1 GGSNLLAVDI
11 PKDEA
16 KKAYGKAIKA
26 VDQANYYKTQ
36 FATDIANFRSSAQE
50 LQNLAVEFTNLA
62 NGLESSNSAT
72 ITLKTNS
79 EKGVLIND
87 GTSDI
92 KIKADKQDA
101 AKDLAIKVA
110 KDIKTLFSKIA
121 EKDQDKLDIKNVA
134 ENATKIYAMLNTELK
149 KDDTDLLDK
158 AVTGEATITVSDLI
172 KTIYAGVTGNGG
184 TEEKANANIEAL
196 KTLQPKIMKA
206 LNDFVASADALNTTI
221 KGAKND
227 AFTADPKI
235 ITNTANLKNDET
247 LKKQADLV
255 TQKLQELG
263 GAGGANLDG
272 GTDLENAKGT
282 EIKNDTIDN
291 IKTSGIN
298 IDANSYDAV
307 KLKDLLADDAI
318 TEDQKK
324 AYNELLAALNSMKEQ
339 LNKITVTSSFSD
351 VAKNSK
357 SDVIKSLNEAG
368 LGSLVVNNLNLVTTN
383 EGGQVTDATIAQDIA
398 EQIEKPIREASN
410 SLSNVIG
417 GGLNAPATALSM
429 ANQTNTMTRLAKLST
444 PYSKDLALASA
455 IKNMDGLELASGDN
469 SALSS
474 IIKEYTDRF
483 NYDNSVYANVIGAKG
498 YTDNGDPKLYGFSVG
513 YDRSFDNFLLGS
525 YFTYAKSKL
534 DTSYL
539 DSEADN
545 FELGI
550 YSRAYFGDSELDTTL
565 SFGIGKNDINNYKL
579 VNEYLNGDYDSK
591 FINIAATYGYAVK
604 TQNNFFIKPFI
615 GLNYAY
621 NKNDSFTL
629 SNATIQGYEV
639 DKIDG
644 STLSANLGV
653 ELRKYL
659 SDGSFMFVA
668 PSVEQE
674 LSVSRDDLVSKF
686 RGASTSFTTKADE
699 SKDTYAKVI
708 AGGEYAVTRDLF
720 ATVSVGFKTNG
731 EDKYANGSLGV
742 KYKF

>member
-1 GGSNLLAVDI
+1 
-11 PKDEA
+11 
-16 KKAYGKAIKA
+16 
-26 VDQANYYKTQ
+26 
-36 FATDIANFRSSAQE
+36 
-50 LQNLAVEFTNLA
+50 
-62 NGLESSNSAT
+62 
-72 ITLKTNS
+72 
-79 EKGVLIND
+79 
-87 GTSDI
+87 
-92 KIKADKQDA
+92 
-101 AKDLAIKVA
+101 
-110 KDIKTLFSKIA
+110 
-121 EKDQDKLDIKNVA
+121 
-134 ENATKIYAMLNTELK
+134 
-149 KDDTDLLDK
+149 
-158 AVTGEATITVSDLI
+158 
-172 KTIYAGVTGNGG
+172 
-184 TEEKANANIEAL
+184 
-196 KTLQPKIMKA
+196 MKA
-206 LNDFVASADALNTTI
+206 LNDFVASADVLNTTI
-221 KGAKND
+221 KDAKNN

-235 ITNTANLKNDET
+235 ITNTANLKNDEA
-247 LKKQADLV
+247 LKKQADIV

-263 GAGGANLDG
+263 GVGGANLNG
-272 GTDLENAKGT
+272 GNDLENAKGA
-282 EIKNDTIDN
+282 EITNGTIGN
-291 IKTSGIN
+291 IKTRGIN
-298 IDANSYDAV
+298 IDASSYDAV
-307 KLKDLLADDAI
+307 KLKNLLADDAI
-318 TEDQKK
+318 SDDQKK

-351 VAKNSK
+351 VATKSNSN
-357 SDVIKSLNEAG
+357 VVKSLNEAG
-368 LGSLVVNNLNLVTTN
+368 LGSLVANNLNLTPDSK
-383 EGGQVTDATIAQDIA
+383 GQVTDATIAQDIA
-398 EQIEKPIREASN
+398 EQIEKPINEAGK
-410 SLSNVIG
+410 SLSNVLG
-417 GGLNAPATALSM
+417 GSNNAPTTALSM
-429 ANQTNTMTRLAKLST
+429 ANQTNTMTRFAKLSS

-455 IKNMDGLELASGDN
+455 IKNMEGLELASGDN

-550 YSRAYFGDSELDTTL
+550 YSRAYLGDSELDTTL

-591 FINIAATYGYAVK
+591 FINIAATYGYVFK
-604 TQNNFFIKPFI
+604 MQDDFFIKPFL
-615 GLNYAY
+615 GLAYGY

-629 SNATIQGYEV
+629 SNNAGIIQDF

-653 ELRKYL
+653 ELRQYL

-708 AGGEYAVTRDLF
+708 AGGEYAVTKDF
-720 ATVSVGFKTNG
+720 SATISAGFKTNG
-731 EDKYANGSLGV
+731 DDKYVNGSLGL

>member
-1 GGSNLLAVDI
+1 MTALKNFVSAADTLNAT
-11 PKDEA
+11 
-16 KKAYGKAIKA
+16 IKA
-26 VDQANYYKTQ
+26 
-36 FATDIANFRSSAQE
+36 E
-50 LQNLAVEFTNLA
+50 
-62 NGLESSNSAT
+62 
-72 ITLKTNS
+72 
-79 EKGVLIND
+79 
-87 GTSDI
+87 
-92 KIKADKQDA
+92 
-101 AKDLAIKVA
+101 
-110 KDIKTLFSKIA
+110 
-121 EKDQDKLDIKNVA
+121 
-134 ENATKIYAMLNTELK
+134 
-149 KDDTDLLDK
+149 
-158 AVTGEATITVSDLI
+158 
-172 KTIYAGVTGNGG
+172 
-184 TEEKANANIEAL
+184 
-196 KTLQPKIMKA
+196 
-206 LNDFVASADALNTTI
+206 
-221 KGAKND
+221 KND
-227 AFTADPKI
+227 AFTLDPKI
-235 ITNTANLKNDET
+235 ITGTANLSQDKALVDQAAAA
-247 LKKQADLV
+247 KKALTDL
-255 TQKLQELG
+255 
-263 GAGGANLDG
+263 AGVAGANLDAVT
-272 GTDLENAKGT
+272 GTNLADAKGT
-282 EIKNDTIDN
+282 EITNDLSI
-291 IKTSGIN
+291 IKTTGVTGIN
-298 IDANSYDAV
+298 VNGVDAT
-307 KLKDLLADDAI
+307 KLKNLLADNP
-318 TEDQKK
+318 TEMQIK
-324 AYNELLAALNSMKEQ
+324 AYNDLVAALNSLKEQ
-339 LNKITVTSSFSD
+339 LNKITVNGSLAN
-351 VAKNSK
+351 VAKRNDASN
-357 SDVIKSLNEAG
+357 VVKSLNEAG
-368 LGSLVVNNLNLVTTN
+368 LTNFVANNVNLTLDMNGN
-383 EGGQVTDATIAQDIA
+383 VTDESILKDIA

-550 YSRAYFGDSELDTTL
+550 YSRAYLGDSELDTTL

-591 FINIAATYGYAVK
+591 FINIAATYGYVVK

-659 SDGSFMFVA
+659 NDGSFMFVA

>member
-1 GGSNLLAVDI
+1 MQTI
-11 PKDEA
+11 E
-16 KKAYGKAIKA
+16 
-26 VDQANYYKTQ
+26 
-36 FATDIANFRSSAQE
+36 IA
-50 LQNLAVEFTNLA
+50 
-62 NGLESSNSAT
+62 
-72 ITLKTNS
+72 TNS
-79 EKGVLIND
+79 KEGTLIND
-87 GTSDI
+87 GTNDI
-92 KIKADKQDA
+92 KINTDKQDA

-110 KDIKTLFSKIA
+110 KDIKTLFSNIA
-121 EKDQDKLDIKNVA
+121 KKDQDKLDIKNVA
-134 ENATKIYAMLNTELK
+134 ENATKIYATLNTKLK

-158 AVTGEATITVSDLI
+158 ASNATITVSDLI
-172 KTIYAGVTGNGG
+172 NTIYTGVAGKGD
-184 TEEKANANIEAL
+184 KAAEANRNIEAL
-196 KTLQPKIMKA
+196 KTLQPKIMQA
-206 LNDFVASADALNTTI
+206 LNDFVKKADKLNETI
-221 KGAKND
+221 RDAKAI
-227 AFTADPKI
+227 AFNPDHKFISETQ
-235 ITNTANLKNDET
+235 NLKNDEA
-247 LKKQADLV
+247 LQRQADIANA
-255 TQKLQELG
+255 KLAELG
-263 GAGGANLDG
+263 GIDGADLDKII
-272 GTDLENAKGT
+272 GTDLKNAKGA
-282 EIKNDTIDN
+282 EITNATIDA
-291 IKTSGIN
+291 IKTQGIT
-298 IDANSYDAV
+298 IDPAGYDAV
-307 KLKDLLADDAI
+307 KLKNLLADDAI
-318 TEDQKK
+318 TDDQKK

-351 VAKNSK
+351 VVKASNSN
-357 SDVIKSLNEAG
+357 VVKSLNEAG
-368 LGSLVVNNLNLVTTN
+368 LGSFVANNLNLVTTD
-383 EGGQVTDATIAQDIA
+383 ELDKFTDATMAQDIA
-398 EQIEKPIREASN
+398 EQIEKPINEASK

-429 ANQTNTMTRLAKLST
+429 ANQTNTMTRLAKLSS

-455 IKNMDGLELASGDN
+455 IKNMEGLELASGDN

-474 IIKEYTDRF
+474 IIKEYTKRF
-483 NYDNSVYANVIGAKG
+483 DYDNSLWANVIGAKG

-525 YFTYAKSKL
+525 YFTYAKSDL

-539 DSEADN
+539 ESEADN

-550 YSRAYFGDSELDTTL
+550 YSRAYLGDSELDTTL

-591 FINIAATYGYAVK
+591 FINIAATYGYVVK
-604 TQNNFFIKPFI
+604 AQNNFFIKPFI

-639 DKIDG
+639 GKIDG

-653 ELRKYL
+653 EFRQYL

-708 AGGEYAVTRDLF
+708 AGGEYAVTRDLS
-720 ATVSVGFKTNG
+720 TTISVGFKTNG
-731 EDKYANGSLGV
+731 DDKYVNGSLGV

>member
-1 GGSNLLAVDI
+1 MAKQAYSRAIEAVDS
-11 PKDEA
+11 
-16 KKAYGKAIKA
+16 
-26 VDQANYYKTQ
+26 ANHYKTQ
-36 FATDIANFRSSAQE
+36 FATDIANFRSSAKE

-62 NGLESSNSAT
+62 NGLESDGLQT
-72 ITLKTNS
+72 ITIDPNS
-79 EKGVLIND
+79 KEGTLIND
-87 GTSDI
+87 GTNDI

-134 ENATKIYAMLNTELK
+134 ENATKIYATLNAELK

-158 AVTGEATITVSDLI
+158 ASNATITVSDLI
-172 KTIYAGVTGNGG
+172 NTIYTGVTGNGG
-184 TEEKANANIEAL
+184 TKDKAEANIEAL
-196 KTLQPKIMKA
+196 KTLQPKIMQA
-206 LNDFVASADALNTTI
+206 LNDFVKRADELKMTI
-221 KGAKND
+221 EGARQE
-227 AFTADPKI
+227 AFDSDPKI
-235 ITNTANLKNDET
+235 ITGTEIEDDEA
-247 LKKQADLV
+247 LKKQADIV

-272 GTDLENAKGT
+272 GDDLANAKGA
-282 EIKNDTIDN
+282 EITNATIDA
-291 IKTSGIN
+291 IKTQGIT
-298 IDANSYDAV
+298 IDPANYDAV
-307 KLKDLLADDAI
+307 KLKNLLADDAI
-318 TEDQKK
+318 SDDQKK
-324 AYNELLAALNSMKEQ
+324 DYNELLAALNSMKEQ

-351 VAKNSK
+351 VVKASNSN
-357 SDVIKSLNEAG
+357 VVKSLNEAG
-368 LGSLVVNNLNLVTTN
+368 LGSFVANNLNLVTTDKR
-383 EGGQVTDATIAQDIA
+383 EKVTDATIAQDIA
-398 EQIEKPIREASN
+398 EQIEKPINEASK

-429 ANQTNTMTRLAKLST
+429 ANQTNTMTRLAKLSS

-455 IKNMDGLELASGDN
+455 IKNMEGLELASGDN

-474 IIKEYTDRF
+474 IIKEYTKRF
-483 NYDNSVYANVIGAKG
+483 DYDNSLWANVIGAKG

-525 YFTYAKSKL
+525 YFTYAKSDL

-539 DSEADN
+539 ESEADN

-550 YSRAYFGDSELDTTL
+550 YSRAYLGDSELDTTL

-591 FINIAATYGYAVK
+591 FINIAATYGYVVK
-604 TQNNFFIKPFI
+604 AQNNFFIKPFI

-639 DKIDG
+639 GKIDG

-653 ELRKYL
+653 EFRQYL

-708 AGGEYAVTRDLF
+708 AGGEYAVTRDLS
-720 ATVSVGFKTNG
+720 TTISVGFKTNG
-731 EDKYANGSLGV
+731 DDKYVNGSLGV

>member
-1 GGSNLLAVDI
+1 MKGFKLSLVLASALMTMGGSNLLAVDI

-134 ENATKIYAMLNTELK
+134 ENATKIYATLNTELK

-235 ITNTANLKNDET
+235 ITNTVNLKNDET

-525 YFTYAKSKL
+525 YFTS
-534 DTSYL
+534 
-539 DSEADN
+539 
-545 FELGI
+545 
-550 YSRAYFGDSELDTTL
+550 
-565 SFGIGKNDINNYKL
+565 
-579 VNEYLNGDYDSK
+579 
-591 FINIAATYGYAVK
+591 
-604 TQNNFFIKPFI
+604 
-615 GLNYAY
+615 
-621 NKNDSFTL
+621 
-629 SNATIQGYEV
+629 
-639 DKIDG
+639 
-644 STLSANLGV
+644 
-653 ELRKYL
+653 
-659 SDGSFMFVA
+659 
-668 PSVEQE
+668 
-674 LSVSRDDLVSKF
+674 
-686 RGASTSFTTKADE
+686 
-699 SKDTYAKVI
+699 
-708 AGGEYAVTRDLF
+708 
-720 ATVSVGFKTNG
+720 
-731 EDKYANGSLGV
+731 
-742 KYKF
+742 

>member
-1 GGSNLLAVDI
+1 MTALKNFVSAADTLNAT
-11 PKDEA
+11 
-16 KKAYGKAIKA
+16 IKA
-26 VDQANYYKTQ
+26 
-36 FATDIANFRSSAQE
+36 E
-50 LQNLAVEFTNLA
+50 
-62 NGLESSNSAT
+62 
-72 ITLKTNS
+72 
-79 EKGVLIND
+79 
-87 GTSDI
+87 
-92 KIKADKQDA
+92 
-101 AKDLAIKVA
+101 
-110 KDIKTLFSKIA
+110 
-121 EKDQDKLDIKNVA
+121 
-134 ENATKIYAMLNTELK
+134 
-149 KDDTDLLDK
+149 
-158 AVTGEATITVSDLI
+158 
-172 KTIYAGVTGNGG
+172 
-184 TEEKANANIEAL
+184 
-196 KTLQPKIMKA
+196 
-206 LNDFVASADALNTTI
+206 
-221 KGAKND
+221 KND
-227 AFTADPKI
+227 AFTLDPKI
-235 ITNTANLKNDET
+235 ITGTLNLSQDKALVDQAAAA
-247 LKKQADLV
+247 KKALTDL
-255 TQKLQELG
+255 
-263 GAGGANLDG
+263 AGVAGANLDAVT
-272 GTDLENAKGT
+272 GTNLADAKGT
-282 EIKNDTIDN
+282 EIANNTIN
-291 IKTSGIN
+291 GLVASGVAG
-298 IDANSYDAV
+298 IDVNGVDAT
-307 KLKDLLADDAI
+307 KLKNLLADNP
-318 TEDQKK
+318 TEAQIK
-324 AYNELLAALNSMKEQ
+324 AYNDLVAALNSLKEQ
-339 LNKITVTSSFSD
+339 LNKITVNSSFANL
-351 VAKNSK
+351 VKNNNVSNI
-357 SDVIKSLNEAG
+357 VKSLNEAG
-368 LGSLVVNNLNLVTTN
+368 LTNFVANNVNLTLDKNGNV
-383 EGGQVTDATIAQDIA
+383 VTDDSMLKDIA

-417 GGLNAPATALSM
+417 GGFNAPAAALSM

-455 IKNMDGLELASGDN
+455 IKNMEGLELASGDN

-591 FINIAATYGYAVK
+591 FINIAATYGYVVK

>member
-1 GGSNLLAVDI
+1 M
-11 PKDEA
+11 
-16 KKAYGKAIKA
+16 
-26 VDQANYYKTQ
+26 Q
-36 FATDIANFRSSAQE
+36 
-50 LQNLAVEFTNLA
+50 
-62 NGLESSNSAT
+62 
-72 ITLKTNS
+72 
-79 EKGVLIND
+79 
-87 GTSDI
+87 
-92 KIKADKQDA
+92 
-101 AKDLAIKVA
+101 
-110 KDIKTLFSKIA
+110 
-121 EKDQDKLDIKNVA
+121 
-134 ENATKIYAMLNTELK
+134 
-149 KDDTDLLDK
+149 
-158 AVTGEATITVSDLI
+158 
-172 KTIYAGVTGNGG
+172 
-184 TEEKANANIEAL
+184 
-196 KTLQPKIMKA
+196 A
-206 LNDFVASADALNTTI
+206 LNDFVAKADALNKTV
-221 KGAKND
+221 KDAKND
-227 AFTADPKI
+227 AFTKAVKI
-235 ITNTANLKNDET
+235 ITDTQNLKDNEDLKKQATAATET
-247 LKKQADLV
+247 LKK
-255 TQKLQELG
+255 LG
-263 GAGGANLDG
+263 GVAGANLDG
-272 GTDLENAKGT
+272 GNDLANVKGT
-282 EIKNDTIDN
+282 EITNVTIGN
-291 IKTSGIN
+291 IKTQGIT
-298 IDANSYDAV
+298 ITANDYDAV
-307 KLKDLLADDAI
+307 KLKNLLTDEGI
-318 TEDQKK
+318 TEEQKK
-324 AYNELLAALNSMKEQ
+324 EYANLLAALNSLKEQ

-351 VAKNSK
+351 VAKTSK
-357 SDVIKSLNEAG
+357 SDVVKSLNEAG
-368 LGSLVVNNLNLVTTN
+368 LGSFVTNNLNLVTTDVN
-383 EGGQVTDATIAQDIA
+383 GQVTDATIAQDIA

-429 ANQTNTMTRLAKLST
+429 ANQTNTMTRLAKLSS

-591 FINIAATYGYAVK
+591 FINIAATYGYVVK

-659 SDGSFMFVA
+659 NDGSFMFVA

>member
-1 GGSNLLAVDI
+1 MTALSN
-11 PKDEA
+11 
-16 KKAYGKAIKA
+16 
-26 VDQANYYKTQ
+26 
-36 FATDIANFRSSAQE
+36 F
-50 LQNLAVEFTNLA
+50 
-62 NGLESSNSAT
+62 
-72 ITLKTNS
+72 
-79 EKGVLIND
+79 
-87 GTSDI
+87 
-92 KIKADKQDA
+92 
-101 AKDLAIKVA
+101 
-110 KDIKTLFSKIA
+110 
-121 EKDQDKLDIKNVA
+121 
-134 ENATKIYAMLNTELK
+134 
-149 KDDTDLLDK
+149 
-158 AVTGEATITVSDLI
+158 VT
-172 KTIYAGVTGNGG
+172 
-184 TEEKANANIEAL
+184 
-196 KTLQPKIMKA
+196 
-206 LNDFVASADALNTTI
+206 ASDALNTTI
-221 KGAKND
+221 KAEKND
-227 AFTADPKI
+227 AFTLDPKI
-235 ITNTANLKNDET
+235 ITGTAT
-247 LKKQADLV
+247 LSQDQALTAQAAAAKKALTDLA
-255 TQKLQELG
+255 
-263 GAGGANLDG
+263 GAAGANLDAVT
-272 GTDLENAKGT
+272 GTNLAEAKGT
-282 EIKNDTIDN
+282 EIANNTIDGLVA
-291 IKTSGIN
+291 SGVAG
-298 IDANSYDAV
+298 IDVNGVDAT
-307 KLKDLLADDAI
+307 KLKNLLADNP
-318 TEDQKK
+318 TEAQIK
-324 AYNELLAALNSMKEQ
+324 AYNDLVAALNSLKEQ
-339 LNKITVTSSFSD
+339 LNKITVNSSFANL
-351 VAKNSK
+351 VKNNNVSNI
-357 SDVIKSLNEAG
+357 VKSLNEAG
-368 LGSLVVNNLNLVTTN
+368 LTNFVANNVNLTLDKNGNV
-383 EGGQVTDATIAQDIA
+383 VTDDSMLKDIA

-417 GGLNAPATALSM
+417 GGFNAPAAALSM

-455 IKNMDGLELASGDN
+455 IKNMDGLEVASGDN

-474 IIKEYTDRF
+474 IIKEYTKRF

-513 YDRSFDNFLLGS
+513 YDRSFDNFLVGS

-550 YSRAYFGDSELDTTL
+550 YSRAYLGDSELDTTL

-591 FINIAATYGYAVK
+591 FINIAATYGYVVK
-604 TQNNFFIKPFI
+604 AQNNFFIKPFI

-639 DKIDG
+639 GKIDG

-653 ELRKYL
+653 EFRQYL

-708 AGGEYAVTRDLF
+708 AGGEYAVTRDLS
-720 ATVSVGFKTNG
+720 TTISVGFKTNG
-731 EDKYANGSLGV
+731 DDKYVNGSLGV

>member
-1 GGSNLLAVDI
+1 MTALKNFVSAADTLNAT
-11 PKDEA
+11 
-16 KKAYGKAIKA
+16 IKA
-26 VDQANYYKTQ
+26 
-36 FATDIANFRSSAQE
+36 E
-50 LQNLAVEFTNLA
+50 
-62 NGLESSNSAT
+62 
-72 ITLKTNS
+72 
-79 EKGVLIND
+79 
-87 GTSDI
+87 
-92 KIKADKQDA
+92 
-101 AKDLAIKVA
+101 
-110 KDIKTLFSKIA
+110 
-121 EKDQDKLDIKNVA
+121 
-134 ENATKIYAMLNTELK
+134 
-149 KDDTDLLDK
+149 
-158 AVTGEATITVSDLI
+158 
-172 KTIYAGVTGNGG
+172 
-184 TEEKANANIEAL
+184 
-196 KTLQPKIMKA
+196 
-206 LNDFVASADALNTTI
+206 
-221 KGAKND
+221 KND
-227 AFTADPKI
+227 AFTLDPKI
-235 ITNTANLKNDET
+235 ITGTLNLSQDKALVDQAAAA
-247 LKKQADLV
+247 KKALTDL
-255 TQKLQELG
+255 
-263 GAGGANLDG
+263 AGVAGANLDAVT
-272 GTDLENAKGT
+272 GTNLADAKGT
-282 EIKNDTIDN
+282 EIANDTIN
-291 IKTSGIN
+291 GLVASGVAG
-298 IDANSYDAV
+298 IDVNGVDAT
-307 KLKDLLADDAI
+307 KLKNLLADNP
-318 TEDQKK
+318 TEAQIK
-324 AYNELLAALNSMKEQ
+324 AYNDLVAALNSLKEQ
-339 LNKITVTSSFSD
+339 LNKITVNSSFANL
-351 VAKNSK
+351 VKNNNVSNI
-357 SDVIKSLNEAG
+357 VKSLNEAG
-368 LGSLVVNNLNLVTTN
+368 LTNFVANNVNLTLDKNGNV
-383 EGGQVTDATIAQDIA
+383 VTDDSMLKDIA

-417 GGLNAPATALSM
+417 GGFNAPAAALSM

-455 IKNMDGLELASGDN
+455 IKNMEGLELASGDN

-591 FINIAATYGYAVK
+591 FINIAATYGYVVK

>member
-1 GGSNLLAVDI
+1 
-11 PKDEA
+11 
-16 KKAYGKAIKA
+16 
-26 VDQANYYKTQ
+26 
-36 FATDIANFRSSAQE
+36 
-50 LQNLAVEFTNLA
+50 
-62 NGLESSNSAT
+62 
-72 ITLKTNS
+72 
-79 EKGVLIND
+79 
-87 GTSDI
+87 
-92 KIKADKQDA
+92 
-101 AKDLAIKVA
+101 
-110 KDIKTLFSKIA
+110 
-121 EKDQDKLDIKNVA
+121 
-134 ENATKIYAMLNTELK
+134 
-149 KDDTDLLDK
+149 
-158 AVTGEATITVSDLI
+158 
-172 KTIYAGVTGNGG
+172 
-184 TEEKANANIEAL
+184 
-196 KTLQPKIMKA
+196 MKA

-255 TQKLQELG
+255 TQKLQKLG
-263 GAGGANLDG
+263 GVGGANLNG
-272 GTDLENAKGT
+272 GNDLENAKGT

-298 IDANSYDAV
+298 IDADSYDAV

-429 ANQTNTMTRLAKLST
+429 ANQTNTMTRFAKLST

-591 FINIAATYGYAVK
+591 FINIAATYGYVVK

-731 EDKYANGSLGV
+731 EDKYVNGSLGV